1 MWQLSGIPCVH
12 ATKVILYINKT
23 PESYVPPMF
32 KTDMYHST
40 YNNYM
45 KPVDGIDFWPDQ
57 SMYTVVL
64 PPKPRKM
71 PGRPRKK
78 RIRSSS
84 EGGSPK
90 RVSRVGTEMT
100 CSICHQPGH
109 NKKGCKN
116 EPVAQE
122 PKEKKPR
129 GRPRKEKVTEVE
141 NIVEGVREIMD
152 PSASHVEIRAGGSN
166 VRPGAKIGPK
176 KKRGAKS
183 VPTKKTCA
191 TSGSNRATGVSG
203 GSRRNNLK
211 RSCPSTFARWFGD
224 PEVQETVP
232 MADESEAHPQVVEPE
247 VQEAGPMDDET
258 EAHPQ
263 VVEPE
268 VQEAEVQQQ
277 VEIELTGTQVE
288 IMQVHESHKISFF
301 CFFG

>member
-1 MWQLSGIPCVH
+1 MNQWHKSQ
-12 ATKVILYINKT
+12 
-23 PESYVPPMF
+23 
-32 KTDMYHST
+32 
-40 YNNYM
+40 
-45 KPVDGIDFWPDQ
+45 
-57 SMYTVVL
+57 
-64 PPKPRKM
+64 RK
-71 PGRPRKK
+71 
-78 RIRSSS
+78 
-84 EGGSPK
+84 
-90 RVSRVGTEMT
+90 
-100 CSICHQPGH
+100 
-109 NKKGCKN
+109 
-116 EPVAQE
+116 
-122 PKEKKPR
+122 KKPR
-129 GRPRKEKVTEVE
+129 GRPRKEKVTEGE
-141 NIVEGVREIMD
+141 NIVEGVKERRD
-152 PSASHVEIRAGGSN
+152 PSASHVEVRAGGSN
-166 VRPGAKIGPK
+166 VRPGAKNGPK

-224 PEVQETVP
+224 PEVQETGP

-247 VQEAGPMDDET
+247 VQEAGPMADEP